1 MIDKVTK
8 DLKTAIPTDLVD
20 YLMSAYYEIKE
31 NYLLDRHEPSELN
44 GGKFVEAC
52 YRIIEQATKGSYTAV
67 GAHMPDMIGKL
78 RAFEQLPATSAIE
91 SYRIHI
97 PRALCMIYNIRNKRG
112 VGHLGGDVNPNFTD
126 STMIC
131 ACADWILAELLRIH
145 YSFTLNEAQKL
156 VDSIVIRPTFLV
168 HQIADIKRILNP
180 SLKNRDQV
188 LVLLA
193 SEYPTM
199 VSDNTLFNWIEPKS
213 KGTFI
218 NLLKQLHSE
227 RLIEYFSDKNCSI
240 LPTGLKY
247 VDKHHKSF
255 LNT

>member
-1 MIDKVTK
+1 
-8 DLKTAIPTDLVD
+8 
-20 YLMSAYYEIKE
+20 
-31 NYLLDRHEPSELN
+31 
-44 GGKFVEAC
+44 
-52 YRIIEQATKGSYTAV
+52 
-67 GAHMPDMIGKL
+67 
-78 RAFEQLPATSAIE
+78 
-91 SYRIHI
+91 
-97 PRALCMIYNIRNKRG
+97 
-112 VGHLGGDVNPNFTD
+112 
-126 STMIC
+126 MIC